1 MPTYCTGKEVQ
12 YVDKET
18 GELMTSTTE
27 KTYSYRLKNNDEFVM
42 MYYKHILN
50 SMVNIKSANT
60 LKVLITLSSI
70 ADYNTG
76 VVLLTPNRRSII
88 CKQLNISSPNL
99 NHYINELKKAGILAG
114 SRGEYIINPKFFWKG
129 DSGERSRMLKDKLFY
144 VKFGFTD
151 KPEGQ

>member
-1 MPTYCTGKEVQ
+1 M
-12 YVDKET
+12 DKET
-18 GELMTSTTE
+18 GELMTSTME

-42 MYYKHILN
+42 LYYKYILRA
-50 SMVNIKSANT
+50 VAGIKSANT
-60 LKVLITLSSI
+60 FRLLISLVSI

-76 VVLLTPNRRSII
+76 TVSLNAFYRKGI
-88 CKQLNISSPNL
+88 CEQLNIKNSHISRYL
-99 NHYINELKKAGILAG
+99 DELKKANIISG
-114 SRGEYIINPKFFWKG
+114 SRGLYHINPKFFWKG